1 MTSCPVLPQVWWVVL
16 LAVSHQPSGKAY
28 CWLGEKKHW
37 DSGSSVTFFELLIF
51 RINNLGENYRQIFGT
66 KGLIGNIFR
75 NNILAGG
82 FGGVS
87 PFEV

>member
-1 MTSCPVLPQVWWVVL
+1 VSGSASGLVGCACKPLAISRQVRHI
-16 LAVSHQPSGKAY
+16 AG
-28 CWLGEKKHW
+28 WLVKRSIG

-51 RINNLGENYRQIFGT
+51 RINNLGENSCQIFGT

-75 NNILAGG
+75 NNTLAGG

>member
-1 MTSCPVLPQVWWVVL
+1 VKRSI
-16 LAVSHQPSGKAY
+16 G
-28 CWLGEKKHW
+28 

-51 RINNLGENYRQIFGT
+51 RINNLGENFRQIFGT

-87 PFEV
+87 PFEIMTSCPVLPQVWVGCAGLLVKEAI

>member
-1 MTSCPVLPQVWWVVL
+1 VPACWWEQHWGLVV
-16 LAVSHQPSGKAY
+16 Q
-28 CWLGEKKHW
+28 
-37 DSGSSVTFFELLIF
+37 SSATFFELLIF
-51 RINNLGENYRQIFGT
+51 RINNLGENSRQILGT

-82 FGGVS
+82 SGGVS